1 MAQKLPHITEGTVI
15 DNIAGTV
22 RVALDP
28 ECNTGTC
35 SGCSGC
41 AGSPRRIVTLVASDA
56 AATLAAGDRVA
67 VRRPAGATAAAL
79 QLLCIPLAVFVIV
92 GYVCSAMAGIA
103 EGLAAL
109 IALAASAAAYAAM
122 RRLFPDSGRWVLLHR
137 L

>member
-1 MAQKLPHITEGTVI
+1 MAQKLPHITGGTVI
-15 DNIAGTV
+15 DNISGTV

-35 SGCSGC
+35 SGC
-41 AGSPRRIVTLVASDA
+41 AGSPRRVVTLVASDA

-67 VRRPAGATAAAL
+67 VRRPVGATAAAL

-92 GYVCSAMAGIA
+92 GYICSAMAGIA
-103 EGLAAL
+103 EGFAAL

-122 RRLFPDSGRWVLLHR
+122 RRLFPDSDRWVLLHR